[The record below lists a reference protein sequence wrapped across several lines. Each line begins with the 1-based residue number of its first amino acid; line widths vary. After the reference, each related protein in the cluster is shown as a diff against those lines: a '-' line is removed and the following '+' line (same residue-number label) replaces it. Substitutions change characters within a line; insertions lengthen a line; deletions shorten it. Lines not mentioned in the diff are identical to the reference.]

1 MEKLDEKVK
10 AYIASLYIKWNVSG
24 VFSESCEHCENFRQF
39 EKWWYD
45 EFLDRLP
52 EEHDDYDENMDG
64 YYGID
69 KIYSTQEFFENDVD
83 LFSKCLSF
91 VHNHYTELENA
102 PDYEF
107 DEPYVRH
114 YEPNDIMTDYA
125 NIYVLNNTDLIR
137 TYIPERLRADMDL
150 ILIKPKPA

>member
-10 AYIASLYIKWNVSG
+10 CYIALLYRKWNDCG
-24 VFSESCEHCENFRQF
+24 MFSESCEDCENFRQF

-52 EEHDDYDENMDG
+52 EEHDDYDENMAG

-69 KIYSTQEFFENDVD
+69 KLYSTQEFFDNDVE
-83 LFSKCLSF
+83 LFSKCISF
-91 VHNHYTELENA
+91 VHNHYTESENA

-114 YEPNDIMTDYA
+114 YEPQHIMDEYVS
-125 NIYVLNNTDLIR
+125 IYVINNHNLIR
-137 TYIPERLRADMDL
+137 TYIPEHLRTDMERTL
-150 ILIKPKPA
+150 TKPKPA